1 MVQHFISEFHSVTS
15 IFAHPQLISDQKNTC
30 IAHSKRMEIYHQGCN
45 IATPIVKHF
54 ISEFHRV
61 LFICTHPQL
70 ISIQK
75 NACIAHSKHMGAYHH
90 GCHIATPIV
99 QHFISEF
106 FVSSSLHTP
115 SAHLRPKTTCIGHSN
130 TWKLRLPHYHSRRG
144 TFYFGI
150 SLCPLHLHTS
160 PAHLKLKTRCI
171 ALSERMAT
179 HHHGGH
185 VDTPNVQY
193 FISEFHLSP
202 LICTHPQLILHQNNT
217 CTAHSKH
224 METYHHGCHIATATP
239 RSCSCTHRP
248 FRFHPATERIA
259 RSSEA
264 VGVAQSVGSEGGGQ
278 N

>member
-1 MVQHFISEFHSVTS
+1 
-15 IFAHPQLISDQKNTC
+15 
-30 IAHSKRMEIYHQGCN
+30 
-45 IATPIVKHF
+45 
-54 ISEFHRV
+54 
-61 LFICTHPQL
+61 
-70 ISIQK
+70 
-75 NACIAHSKHMGAYHH
+75 MGAYHH
-90 GCHIATPIV
+90 GCHIV

-130 TWKLRLPHYHSRRG
+130 TWKLRLPHYYSRRG
-144 TFYFGI
+144 TFYLGT

-185 VDTPNVQY
+185 IDTPNVQY

-202 LICTHPQLILHQNNT
+202 LICTHPQLIMDQNNT